1 MATEI
6 DRAFHLIEPLVDIK
20 ADYTLAAPMPAR
32 GAMATVVIA
41 TRHEIAGTGIEAL
54 LQASGYSVVARSS
67 REDDLLHCLKAYR
80 PNIIILSESI
90 VGQEA
95 TKTVLLLRARN
106 HSVAIIFLLE
116 GRDSIPVADLL
127 ALHVEGILLSTA
139 CARDF
144 IDCVE
149 SVHHGRKW
157 VDPDLLRHLTM
168 AERAP
173 QDACSLT
180 SRETDIAHLI
190 SQGLRNKEIA
200 RELHV
205 SEGTVKMH
213 LHHIYEKL
221 HLDGRTQLALSMSRA
236 RAVSG
241 KEARPLGEPAR
252 PNSAAVASVSVNRL
266 PNLNVTPIRSE
277 G

>member
-1 MATEI
+1 
-6 DRAFHLIEPLVDIK
+6 
-20 ADYTLAAPMPAR
+20 
-32 GAMATVVIA
+32 MATVVIA

-67 REDDLLHCLKAYR
+67 REDDLLHCVKAYR
-80 PNIIILSESI
+80 PNILILSESI
-90 VGQEA
+90 VEQEA
-95 TKTVLLLRARN
+95 ARTVLPLRARN
-106 HSVAIIFLLE
+106 YYSVAIIFLLE

-241 KEARPLGEPAR
+241 KEARPFEEPAR
-252 PNSAAVASVSVNRL
+252 PNSAAVASVLARRQPKNGHG
-266 PNLNVTPIRSE
+266 P
-277 G
+277 